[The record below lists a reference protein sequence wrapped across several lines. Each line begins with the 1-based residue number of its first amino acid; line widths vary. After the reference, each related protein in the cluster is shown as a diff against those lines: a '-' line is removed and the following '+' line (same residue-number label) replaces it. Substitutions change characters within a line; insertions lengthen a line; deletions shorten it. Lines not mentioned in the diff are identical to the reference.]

1 MPTPAEHAAAQRAR
15 YESELFD
22 FIRIPSI
29 STLPDHKPH
38 IERAAEY
45 VREQMEQAGLE
56 SVEVVRGEG
65 HPLVYGEWLGAPGK
79 PTVLLY
85 GHYDVQPVD
94 PLEEWMSP
102 PFEPTVRNGQVY
114 ARGASDDKGQV
125 LANIK
130 ALESLRQANGQF
142 PLNIKFL
149 VEGEEEVGGEAIA
162 AFVASNKERLAAD
175 VALVSDSAMYK
186 PETPTICT
194 GLRGMLYTEWFAR
207 SAAKDLHSGLFG
219 GVAPNAVFGLIE
231 LLSKCKDADGRILIP
246 GFYDAVEA
254 PSQQELD
261 SWASI
266 EFDEDEYR
274 REEVGSSVLTGEPGY
289 SVFERV
295 GARPT
300 FEVHGIPGGFTGPGA
315 KTVIPATA
323 SAKVSARL
331 VANQDPESI
340 LRSMREFVSRNAPAG
355 VSVKVEVIHS
365 AAATLTPTDHHAVRT
380 AARALEEVWGRK
392 TVFVRMG
399 GSIPVVGDFQEHLGI
414 PTVLMGYG
422 LPDDSL
428 HAPNEKFSLR
438 NFQMGIASSARFLE
452 LLADSNSQ

>member
-1 MPTPAEHAAAQRAR
+1 MPTAAEHAAAQRDR

-22 FIRIPSI
+22 FIRIPSV
-29 STLPDHKPH
+29 STLPDHKPD
-38 IERAAEY
+38 IERAAAY
-45 VREQMEQAGLE
+45 VRTQMEQAGLE
-56 SVEVVRGEG
+56 SVEVIRGDG
-65 HPLVYGEWLGAPGK
+65 HPLVYGEWLGAAGK

-94 PLEEWMSP
+94 PLDEWISP
-102 PFEPTVRNGQVY
+102 PFEPTVRDGQVY

-130 ALESLRQANGQF
+130 ALESLRQAHGHF
-142 PLNIKFL
+142 PVNIKFL
-149 VEGEEEVGGEAIA
+149 VEGEEEVGGEVIST
-162 AFVASNKERLAAD
+162 FVAANRERLVAD

-186 PETPTICT
+186 PDTPTICT
-194 GLRGMLYTEWFAR
+194 GLRGMVYTEWFAR

-231 LLSKCKDADGRILIP
+231 LLAKCKDAEGRILIP

-254 PSQQELD
+254 PSQQELE

-266 EFDEDEYR
+266 DFDEDEYR

-300 FEVHGIPGGFTGPGA
+300 FEVHGMPGGFTGPGA

-340 LRSMREFVSRNAPAG
+340 LDAMREFVSRNTPPG
-355 VSVKVEVIHS
+355 VSVDVEVIHS
-365 AAATLTPTDHHAVRT
+365 AASTLTPTDHPAVQT
-380 AARALEEVWGRK
+380 ASQALEEVWGRK
-392 TVFVRMG
+392 TVFIRMG
-399 GSIPVVGDFQEHLGI
+399 GSIPVVGDFQQHLGI

-438 NFQMGIASSARFLE
+438 NFHMGIASSARFLE
-452 LLADSNSQ
+452 LLANSDSN

>member
-1 MPTPAEHAAAQRAR
+1 MPTAAEHASTQRDR

-22 FIRIPSI
+22 FIRIPSV

-45 VREQMEQAGLE
+45 VRAQMEQAGLE
-56 SVEVVRGEG
+56 SVEVIRGDG

-94 PLEEWMSP
+94 PLDEWISP
-102 PFEPTVRNGQVY
+102 PFEPTVRDGQVY

-125 LANIK
+125 LANLK
-130 ALESLRQANGQF
+130 ALESLRQAHGQL
-142 PLNIKFL
+142 PVNIKFL
-149 VEGEEEVGGEAIA
+149 VEGEEEVGGEVISAY
-162 AFVASNKERLAAD
+162 VASNRERLAAD

-186 PETPTICT
+186 PDTPTICT
-194 GLRGMLYTEWFAR
+194 GLRGMVYTEWFAR

-231 LLSKCKDADGRILIP
+231 LLAKCKDADGRVLIP

-254 PSQQELD
+254 PSQQELE
-261 SWASI
+261 SWAGI
-266 EFDEDEYR
+266 DFDEDEYR

-315 KTVIPATA
+315 KTVIPASA

-340 LRSMREFVSRNAPAG
+340 LQAMREFVSRNAPAG
-355 VSVKVEVIHS
+355 VSVEVEVIHS
-365 AAATLTPTDHHAVRT
+365 AAATLTPTDHPAVQT
-380 AARALEEVWGRK
+380 AARALEDVWGRK
-392 TVFVRMG
+392 TVFIRMG
-399 GSIPVVGDFQEHLGI
+399 GSIPVVGDFQQHLGI

-438 NFQMGIASSARFLE
+438 NFHMGIASSARFLE
-452 LLADSNSQ
+452 LLANSESN

>member
-1 MPTPAEHAAAQRAR
+1 MPTAAEHAATQRNR
-15 YESELFD
+15 YEAELFD
-22 FIRIPSI
+22 FIRIPSV

-45 VREQMEQAGLE
+45 VRAQMEQAGLE
-56 SVEVVRGEG
+56 SVEVIRGDG

-94 PLEEWMSP
+94 PLDEWISP
-102 PFEPTVRNGQVY
+102 PFEPTVRDGQVY

-125 LANIK
+125 LANLK
-130 ALESLRQANGQF
+130 ALEALRQAHGQL
-142 PLNIKFL
+142 PVNIKFL
-149 VEGEEEVGGEAIA
+149 VEGEEEVGGEVISAY
-162 AFVASNKERLAAD
+162 VASNRERLAAD

-186 PETPTICT
+186 PDTPTICT
-194 GLRGMLYTEWFAR
+194 GLRGMVYTEWFAR

-231 LLSKCKDADGRILIP
+231 LLAKCKDADGRVLIP

-254 PSQQELD
+254 PSRQELE

-266 EFDEDEYR
+266 DFDEDEYR

-300 FEVHGIPGGFTGPGA
+300 FEVHGLPGGFTGPGA

-340 LRSMREFVSRNAPAG
+340 LQAMREFVSRNAPAG
-355 VSVKVEVIHS
+355 VSVDVEVIHS
-365 AAATLTPTDHHAVRT
+365 AAATLTPTDHPAVRT
-380 AARALEEVWGRK
+380 ASRALADVWGRK
-392 TVFVRMG
+392 TVFIRMG
-399 GSIPVVGDFQEHLGI
+399 GSIPVVGDFQQHLGI

-438 NFQMGIASSARFLE
+438 NFHKGIASSARFLE
-452 LLADSNSQ
+452 LLANPDSN

>member
-1 MPTPAEHAAAQRAR
+1 MPTAAEHAATQRDR

-22 FIRIPSI
+22 FIRIPSV
-29 STLPDHKPH
+29 STLPDHKPD

-45 VREQMEQAGLE
+45 VRAQMEQSGLE
-56 SVEVVRGEG
+56 SVEVIRGDG

-85 GHYDVQPVD
+85 GHNDVQPVD
-94 PLEEWMSP
+94 PLDEWISP
-102 PFEPTVRNGQVY
+102 PFEPTVRDGQVY

-130 ALESLRQANGQF
+130 ALESLRRANGQL
-142 PLNIKFL
+142 PVNIKFL
-149 VEGEEEVGGEAIA
+149 VEGEEEVGGEMISG
-162 AFVASNKERLAAD
+162 FVASNRERLAAD

-186 PETPTICT
+186 PDTPTICT
-194 GLRGMLYTEWFAR
+194 GLRGMVYTEWFAR

-231 LLSKCKDADGRILIP
+231 LLAKCKDADGRILIP

-254 PSQQELD
+254 PSQQELE
-261 SWASI
+261 SWTSI
-266 EFDEDEYR
+266 DFDEDEYR
-274 REEVGSSVLTGEPGY
+274 RDEVGSSVLTGEPGY

-315 KTVIPATA
+315 KTVIPASA

-331 VANQDPESI
+331 VPNQDPEAI
-340 LRSMREFVSRNAPAG
+340 LQGMREFVLRNAPAG
-355 VSVKVEVIHS
+355 VSVDVEVIHS
-365 AAATLTPTDHHAVRT
+365 AAATLTPTDHRAVQT

-392 TVFVRMG
+392 TVFIRIG
-399 GSIPVVGDFQEHLGI
+399 GSIPVVGDFQQHLGV

-438 NFQMGIASSARFLE
+438 NFHMGIASSARFLE
-452 LLADSNSQ
+452 LLANSDAM